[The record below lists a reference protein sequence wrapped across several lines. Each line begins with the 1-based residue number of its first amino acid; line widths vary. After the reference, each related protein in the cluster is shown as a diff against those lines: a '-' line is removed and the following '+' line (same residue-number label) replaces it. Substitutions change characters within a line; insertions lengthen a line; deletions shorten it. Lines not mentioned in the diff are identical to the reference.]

1 MPVVSPN
8 PILVTI
14 DRMATGGAGI
24 ANAPDGRIMMVEG
37 GLPGDRVA
45 VEVIKERKRLIQ
57 GHVVEVLESGPY
69 RIPASCN
76 HFNAGCGG
84 CDWQPCSSEGA
95 TELRRL
101 IVVDSL
107 RRLGKID
114 SIDVETQASSGAGLP
129 RVDYRTTV
137 RAAVTDGLA
146 GFRTARSNEVVLID
160 SCETAH
166 PLAERILVEGRFP
179 GATEVVARV
188 GARTGECLLITDC
201 PAEMLAKTVLP
212 DEVQVITREQ
222 LAAGETAWI
231 HEEVAAHR
239 FRISADSFFQCR
251 PDGAEALIRLV
262 DQALVGT
269 DGPMI
274 DAYGGVGLF
283 GATVGQNRQLTII
296 ESNQSSVADAR
307 VNLHPDAKVVQSR
320 VERWTATQAQAV
332 VADPAR
338 RGLGKDG
345 VQKLLETKASVI
357 ALVSC
362 DPASLARDARLLID
376 AGFGLDWVTTVDM
389 FGQTS
394 HIETVSRFSR

>member
-1 MPVVSPN
+1 
-8 PILVTI
+8 
-14 DRMATGGAGI
+14 MATGGAGI
-24 ANAPDGRIMMVEG
+24 ANAPDGRVMMVAG

-45 VEVIKERKRLIQ
+45 VEITKERKRLIE
-57 GHVVEVLESGPY
+57 GRVIEVLESGPY
-69 RIPASCN
+69 RVPASCS
-76 HFNAGCGG
+76 HFHRGCGG
-84 CDWQPCSSEGA
+84 CDWQPCSPNGA

-114 SIDVETQASSGAGLP
+114 TVNVETDTVAGEELP
-129 RVDYRTTV
+129 TVDYRTTV
-137 RAAVTDGLA
+137 RAAVCDGAA
-146 GFRTARSNEVVLID
+146 GFRMAGSNDLVLIR

-166 PLAERILVEGRFP
+166 PLVEQILVEGRFP
-179 GATEVVARV
+179 GASEIVARV
-188 GARTGECLLITDC
+188 GARTGERLVITDC
-201 PAEMLAKTVLP
+201 PADTVTQTIVP
-212 DEVQVITREQ
+212 DGVQVISREQ
-222 LAAGETAWI
+222 LAAGEQAWI
-231 HEEVAAHR
+231 HEEVAGHR
-239 FRISADSFFQCR
+239 FRISADSFFQAR
-251 PDGAEALIRLV
+251 PDGAEALINLV
-262 DQALVGT
+262 DLALAGT
-269 DGPMI
+269 EGPLI

-283 GATVGQNRQLTII
+283 GATVGVNREVTLV

-307 VNLHPDAKVVQSR
+307 VNLHPDARVVRSR
-320 VERWTATQAQAV
+320 VERWTAAEAQAV

-338 RGLGKDG
+338 RGLAKDG

-376 AGFGLDWVTTVDM
+376 EGFSLDWVTTVDM